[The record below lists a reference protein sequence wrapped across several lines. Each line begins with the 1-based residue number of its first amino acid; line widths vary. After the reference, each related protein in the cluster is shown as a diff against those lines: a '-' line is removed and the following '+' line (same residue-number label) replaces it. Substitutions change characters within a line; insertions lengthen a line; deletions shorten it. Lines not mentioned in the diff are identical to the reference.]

1 MGLRNEMTNIFK
13 TIHGRATSRIF
24 LRVFGSFGSLLL
36 GLTVLYG
43 MLVIPLQKD
52 SLQKVLYSQ
61 AFTVSRSIIQACSEA
76 MLTDDFGFVVEHIL
90 QVVSNNK
97 GIQTVLLA
105 PKRTSAVRV
114 TAEGWTTLEAQSSEA
129 QLANLQSESATLATM
144 PDGLTF
150 YRYTAP
156 IQFSGV
162 HWGVIQIDFTTN
174 EYQANINQ
182 MNRQLLTISL
192 LSMLVI
198 LFMGYFFAAW
208 LTRPIAQIS
217 AAAARVAAGDL
228 QAHVSIDR
236 RDEIGELAVSFN
248 QMVDALEQSKAH
260 TQNYSREL
268 EEQVALRT
276 AELDELNKSLDRRV
290 HEEVAERKR
299 QEALL
304 IQQSRLAAM
313 GEMIGSIAHQWRQP
327 LNALGL
333 VLQNMGMQYK
343 HGQLTEESMARMTD
357 KAARLVERMSSTI
370 DEFRN
375 FFKPTKH
382 QETFNLRRAML
393 SAADIMEA
401 ALRNHNIELT
411 LQCDDDIEIFGIAG
425 ELSQVLLNLLSN
437 AKDALLGSGQTQ
449 PRILLRATYMPD
461 GVRIDVE
468 DNGGGIPP
476 HLIDKIFEPYFTTKD
491 EGKGTGIGLYMSKTI
506 VESYLRG
513 RLMVANTADGAR
525 FTLEISSEKERR

>member
-1 MGLRNEMTNIFK
+1 MANILQ

-24 LRVFGSFGSLLL
+24 LRVFGSFGSLLV
-36 GLTVLYG
+36 GLTALYG
-43 MLVIPLQKD
+43 VLVIPLQKD
-52 SLQKVLYSQ
+52 SLQKVMYSQ
-61 AFTVSRSIIQACSEA
+61 AAMVSHAITQACGEA

-97 GIQTVLLA
+97 GIQTVLIA
-105 PKRTSAVRV
+105 PKHTNTVRV
-114 TAEGWTTLEAQSSEA
+114 TAQGWTAHEAQSSEV
-129 QLANLQSESATLATM
+129 QLATIQSESAALANM
-144 PDGLTF
+144 QDGAIS

-182 MNRQLLTISL
+182 MYQQLFAISL
-192 LSMLVI
+192 VSVLII

-217 AAAARVAAGDL
+217 VAAARVAAGDL
-228 QAHVSIDR
+228 QAHVAINR
-236 RDEIGELAVSFN
+236 HDEIGELSISFN
-248 QMVDALEQSKAH
+248 KMINALQQSKERM
-260 TQNYSREL
+260 QNYSWEL
-268 EEQVALRT
+268 EKQVALRT

-290 HEEVAERKR
+290 HEEVAERKK

-333 VLQNMGMQYK
+333 VLQNMRMQYK
-343 HGQLTEESMARMTD
+343 HGQLTDDSMVRMTD
-357 KAARLVERMSSTI
+357 KAARLMERMSLTI

-375 FFKPTKH
+375 FFKPSKH

-411 LQCDDDIEIFGIAG
+411 LECDDDIEIFGIAG

-437 AKDALLGSGQTQ
+437 AKDALLGSGQKM
-449 PRILLRATYMPD
+449 PRILMRAARVHD

-476 HLIDKIFEPYFTTKD
+476 NVIDKIFEPYFTTKE

-513 RLMVANTADGAR
+513 RLLATNTVEGAR
-525 FTLEISSEKERR
+525 FTLEISGRPGLDSLAA